1 MFCEARVSMDF
12 AHVKELLGEGSPSIG
27 FTAARHSPVRA
38 QFERGL
44 MPASKGL
51 NSLKTCVS

>member
-27 FTAARHSPVRA
+27 IMISERPGAPAFTRN
-38 QFERGL
+38 
-44 MPASKGL
+44 SKAD
-51 NSLKTCVS
+51 